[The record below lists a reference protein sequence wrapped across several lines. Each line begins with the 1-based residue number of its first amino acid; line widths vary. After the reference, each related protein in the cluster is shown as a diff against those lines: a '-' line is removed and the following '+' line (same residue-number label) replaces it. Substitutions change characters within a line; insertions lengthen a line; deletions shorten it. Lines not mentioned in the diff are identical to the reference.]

1 MKLYRLSLN
10 NVVLIQDVVGDGRN
24 TGKSAASAILIV
36 REVHVPNKGA
46 GRGKKYDLWGW
57 LLFVISAL
65 FFIAF
70 SIRNGDAI
78 GPLGGVFFILA
89 CVVFLDSYVE
99 GESVPHSGTVAQ
111 PSWKP

>member
-46 GRGKKYDLWGW
+46 GRGKKYEIWGW
-57 LLFVISAL
+57 MLFVISAL
-65 FFIAF
+65 FFIAS
-70 SIRNGDAI
+70 SIRNGDVI
-78 GPLGGVFFILA
+78 GLLGGVFFLLA
-89 CVVFLDSYVE
+89 CVAFLASYL
-99 GESVPHSGTVAQ
+99 GSRKG
-111 PSWKP
+111 